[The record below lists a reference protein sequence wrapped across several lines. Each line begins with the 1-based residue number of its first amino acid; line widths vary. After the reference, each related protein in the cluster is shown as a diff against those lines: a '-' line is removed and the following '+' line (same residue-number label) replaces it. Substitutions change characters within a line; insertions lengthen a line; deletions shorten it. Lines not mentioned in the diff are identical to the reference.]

1 MKILITDTKLGL
13 FNMEKNIPL
22 SLQGDLTAA
31 LQYLKGADEKEGEG
45 LFVVTGKRGMVLN

>member
-1 MKILITDTKLGL
+1 
-13 FNMEKNIPL
+13 MEKNIPL